1 MLLLPPEG
9 TAEVTWPPNLVTN
22 GSVLYP
28 LHMFQY
34 GGPQDV
40 TWGNMMW
47 KSVGDL
53 YGGGWQTYLASSGGH
68 VFTLLIN

>member
-1 MLLLPPEG
+1 M
-9 TAEVTWPPNLVTN
+9 TWPPNMVTN
-22 GSVLYP
+22 GSVMYP
-28 LHMFQY
+28 LHMFPY

-47 KSVGDL
+47 KSVGDF

-68 VFTLLIN
+68 VFIFFVVNQLSS